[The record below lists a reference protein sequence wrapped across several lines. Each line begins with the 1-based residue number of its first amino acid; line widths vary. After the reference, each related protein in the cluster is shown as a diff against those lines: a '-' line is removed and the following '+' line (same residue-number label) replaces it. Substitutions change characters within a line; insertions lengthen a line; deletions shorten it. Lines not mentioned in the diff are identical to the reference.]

1 MDDSEYEDEIELVL
15 NLKLPTN
22 IRELYLLFFLRKIFY
37 KYILINKNYL
47 K

>member
-22 IRELYLLFFLRKIFY
+22 IRELYLLFFFK
-37 KYILINKNYL
+37 KNL
-47 K
+47 L